1 VRIFR
6 RKSTWQRL
14 LEGLASGSKSLASGV
29 QASPEGRS
37 HRNRG
42 CRRAHRGER
51 GTLVLPSEDEHL
63 RLRSLLA
70 FGVGYVL
77 GSRAG
82 RERYEQLLA
91 AAKRASARLDE
102 YGPKLEQF
110 TNQPPR

>member
-1 VRIFR
+1 
-6 RKSTWQRL
+6 
-14 LEGLASGSKSLASGV
+14 
-29 QASPEGRS
+29 
-37 HRNRG
+37 
-42 CRRAHRGER
+42 
-51 GTLVLPSEDEHL
+51 L

-91 AAKRASARLDE
+91 AAKRASTRLDE

-110 TNQPPR
+110 SNQPKR

>member
-1 VRIFR
+1 MA
-6 RKSTWQRL
+6 TAL
-14 LEGLASGSKSLASGV
+14 GEPGLRV
-29 QASPEGRS
+29 QVSPEGRS
-37 HRNRG
+37 HHNRG
-42 CRRAHRGER
+42 CRGPHRGER
-51 GTLVLPSEDEHL
+51 GSLVLSSEDERL

-110 TNQPPR
+110 SHQPTR